1 MASAQGVHLIRI
13 SMQHLQNLNEL
24 QLQGSGLTIGTFDGV
39 HRGHQHLLKQLVEDA
54 HAQDMPAVVL
64 TFFPH
69 PSVIVRRRRPPS
81 YITTPEEKVDLLGQ
95 WGVDYV
101 ITQPFDRD
109 LAQVTADVFLELLER
124 HLGVKS
130 FWMGSNFALGYQR
143 VGNVAYLK
151 EAGAQRGFKVFV
163 VPPVIEDGDI
173 ISSTRVRAAL
183 QVGDVASASRLLGR
197 PFMIPGEVQQGAG
210 RGKQLGFP
218 TANLEI
224 WNGRAYPCPGVYAC
238 WAKIETGTYP
248 AVTNIGVRPTFE
260 EQMTTPVIETHL
272 LDFDGDIYQKEV
284 ELTFI
289 ERLREERK
297 FPGAEGLLKQI
308 RCDITNARIL
318 LERMRKV
325 DD

>member
-1 MASAQGVHLIRI
+1 MASAQGVLAIEI
-13 SMQHLQNLNEL
+13 SMQHLESLYEL

-54 HAQDMPAVVL
+54 HAQDLPAVVM

-69 PSVIVRRRRPPS
+69 PSVIVRGRRPPL
-81 YITTPEEKVDLLGQ
+81 YITTPEEKADLLAQ
-95 WGVDYV
+95 SGVDYL

-109 LAQVTADVFLELLER
+109 LAQVTADVFLEMLER

-143 VGNVAYLK
+143 AGDVAYLK
-151 EAGAQRGFKVFV
+151 QAGKQRGFEVFV
-163 VPPVIEDGDI
+163 VPPVIDDGDI

-183 QVGDVASASRLLGR
+183 RAGDVLSASRLLGR
-197 PFMIPGEVQQGAG
+197 PFMIPGEVQVGAG

-218 TANLEI
+218 TANLKI
-224 WNGRAYPCPGVYAC
+224 WNGRACPGPGVYAC

-248 AVTNIGVRPTFE
+248 AVTNIGIRPTFE
-260 EQMTTPVIETHL
+260 EQLTGPVIEAHL
-272 LDFDGDIYQKEV
+272 LDFAGDIYQKEV
-284 ELTFI
+284 ELTFVA
-289 ERLREERK
+289 RLREERK
-297 FPGAEGLLKQI
+297 FPGPEGLLKQI
-308 RCDITNARIL
+308 SRDITQARTL
-318 LERMRKV
+318 LEGMRKV